1 MCVYCDLRKLH
12 LTRKQRKVRVRA
24 ETKKTRHLRHHQQHQ
39 AIKVPSA
46 TSVTSEGISPRT
58 APIKLSGDRRL
69 VSMGIVRLTCM
80 ACSVFQSSQ
89 VKCLSRQS
97 GRMKAM
103 RVVRL
108 SLVSIIQVQ
117 LASSIAFF
125 LLQGPENGSNNDAF
139 WWDGDQL
146 VLSCGHGQVVYL
158 PATSGLCE

>member
-1 MCVYCDLRKLH
+1 M
-12 LTRKQRKVRVRA
+12 RVRA

-80 ACSVFQSSQ
+80 ACSVISGQ
-89 VKCLSRQS
+89 LSMPSVGQNEGHESRATQS
-97 GRMKAM
+97 GKYYSGSAG
-103 RVVRL
+103 
-108 SLVSIIQVQ
+108 
-117 LASSIAFF
+117 SSIAFF
-125 LLQGPENGSNNDAF
+125 LLQGPENGSNSDAF